1 MDMIEIRQTAE
12 YASWFTELR
21 DERARARINARIY
34 RLSLGNTGDA
44 KSIGQGVSELRIDT
58 GPGYRIYFTR
68 RRGVIV
74 VLLCAGDKSSQSWD
88 IKRAKALA
96 EQWTE

>member
-1 MDMIEIRQTAE
+1 MIEIRQTAE
-12 YASWFTELR
+12 YANWFMDLR
-21 DERARARINARIY
+21 DERARARIDARIY
-34 RLSLGNTGDA
+34 RLSLGHAGDA
-44 KSIGQGVSELRIDT
+44 KSLGQDVSELRINT

-74 VLLCAGDKSSQSWD
+74 VLLCAGDRNSQSRD
-88 IKRAKALA
+88 IKKAKALA

>member
-1 MDMIEIRQTAE
+1 MIEIRQTTE
-12 YASWFTELR
+12 YASWFAELR
-21 DERARARINARIY
+21 DERARARIDARIY
-34 RLSLGNTGDA
+34 RLSLGHAGDA
-44 KSIGQGVSELRIDT
+44 KLLGQGVSELRINT

-68 RRGVIV
+68 RREVIV
-74 VLLCAGDKSSQSWD
+74 MLLCAGDKNSQSRD